1 MISHTRKRHARDTRQ
16 SRTLTTDLF
25 EQLRSDI
32 LHCRL
37 APGARLRFKELRA
50 RYGSGLSPL
59 REALMRLVAEGLAH
73 LEDHKGFQ
81 VAPVSQD
88 EMVDIATTLF
98 ELEAV
103 AIRKAI
109 EQGDD
114 RWEANIIARLH
125 ELSKRP
131 IMTASLTL
139 DPEWEARNVAFHES
153 LYAACGSP
161 YLIQFCR
168 QLSDRFSR
176 YRRLWARHADLSRD
190 VAAEHTQIM
199 QAVVRRDAETAL
211 GLLQRHRMTTIKDLL
226 ANWNSDELNVSTL

>member
-1 MISHTRKRHARDTRQ
+1 MTASTGTFRRGAGTRQ

-25 EQLRSDI
+25 EQLRADI

-37 APGARLRFKELRA
+37 APGSRLRFKELRQ
-50 RYGSGLSPL
+50 RYGTGLSPL
-59 REALMRLVAEGLAH
+59 REALMRLVAEGLAN

-88 EMVDIATTLF
+88 EMVDTATTLF

-109 EQGDD
+109 ELGDD
-114 RWEANIIARLH
+114 RWEANIIARFH

-131 IMTASLTL
+131 MVSGMAL
-139 DPEWEARNVAFHES
+139 DQEWEARNVAFHES

-161 YLIQFCR
+161 NLIAFCR
-168 QLSDRFSR
+168 KLSDRFSR

-190 VAAEHTQIM
+190 VAQEHKQIM
-199 QAVVRRDAETAL
+199 DAVVNRQTANAID
-211 GLLQRHRMTTIKDLL
+211 LLYRHRMTTIKDLL
-226 ANWNSDELNVSTL
+226 ANWNAE

>member
-1 MISHTRKRHARDTRQ
+1 MTLGAASLRRGSSARR

-25 EQLRSDI
+25 EQLRADI

-37 APGARLRFKELRA
+37 APGSRLRFKELRQ
-50 RYGSGLSPL
+50 RYGTGLSPL

-88 EMVDIATTLF
+88 EMVDTATTLF

-109 EQGDD
+109 ELGDD
-114 RWEANIIARLH
+114 RWEANIIARFH

-131 IMTASLTL
+131 IVSGSAL

-161 YLIQFCR
+161 NLIFFCR
-168 QLSDRFSR
+168 KLSDRFSR
-176 YRRLWARHADLSRD
+176 YRRLWARHADLTRD
-190 VAAEHTQIM
+190 VAQEHKQIM
-199 QAVVRRDAETAL
+199 DAVVNRQTPVAID
-211 GLLQRHRMTTIKDLL
+211 LLYRHRMTTIKDLL
-226 ANWNSDELNVSTL
+226 ANWNAE

>member
-1 MISHTRKRHARDTRQ
+1 MTASTGTFRRGAGTRQ

-25 EQLRSDI
+25 EQLRADI

-37 APGARLRFKELRA
+37 APGSRLRFKELRQ
-50 RYGSGLSPL
+50 RYGTGLSPL
-59 REALMRLVAEGLAH
+59 REALMRLVAEGLAN

-109 EQGDD
+109 ELGDD
-114 RWEANIIARLH
+114 RWEANIIARFH

-131 IMTASLTL
+131 IVSGMAL
-139 DPEWEARNVAFHES
+139 DQEWEARNVAFHES

-161 YLIQFCR
+161 NLIAFCR
-168 QLSDRFSR
+168 KLSDRFSR

-190 VAAEHTQIM
+190 VAQEHKQIM
-199 QAVVRRDAETAL
+199 DAVVNRQAANAID
-211 GLLQRHRMTTIKDLL
+211 LLYRHRMTTIKDLL
-226 ANWNSDELNVSTL
+226 ANWNAE